1 MKIFYIFSMN
11 LITKDLGV
19 NVIHI
24 ESRKSVRRGSEYEI
38 LVDVE
43 CDSKRMEQLTRML
56 SREVAAINLAQYE
69 QMGSI
74 PHAPSLSAAPS
85 FGKSSHTFS
94 FPPRVYRPELI
105 CVIFNQIIYQIIVSS
120 KQIFKW
126 NFKLIFRGSIVI
138 PLVSLLLDFSEVDMP
153 WFPRK
158 ISDLDQAQNVLMYGS
173 ELDADHPVRSSSFRY

>member
-1 MKIFYIFSMN
+1 MKIFYVFSMN

-74 PHAPSLSAAPS
+74 PHAPSLFAAPS

-94 FPPRVYRPELI
+94 FPPLRMYRPELTYLQPNNLPNNR
-105 CVIFNQIIYQIIVSS
+105 F
-120 KQIFKW
+120 FEA
-126 NFKLIFRGSIVI
+126 NFQVKF
-138 PLVSLLLDFSEVDMP
+138 
-153 WFPRK
+153 
-158 ISDLDQAQNVLMYGS
+158 
-173 ELDADHPVRSSSFRY
+173 

>member
-1 MKIFYIFSMN
+1 MEDKLLSLWWKFIFSR
-11 LITKDLGV
+11 TKDLGV

-85 FGKSSHTFS
+85 FGKSSYI
-94 FPPRVYRPELI
+94 RIYIR
-105 CVIFNQIIYQIIVSS
+105 NQIIPSHFEILRNNHFFS
-120 KQIFKW
+120 KG
-126 NFKLIFRGSIVI
+126 NFYTKFRIYS
-138 PLVSLLLDFSEVDMP
+138 
-153 WFPRK
+153 
-158 ISDLDQAQNVLMYGS
+158 
-173 ELDADHPVRSSSFRY
+173 